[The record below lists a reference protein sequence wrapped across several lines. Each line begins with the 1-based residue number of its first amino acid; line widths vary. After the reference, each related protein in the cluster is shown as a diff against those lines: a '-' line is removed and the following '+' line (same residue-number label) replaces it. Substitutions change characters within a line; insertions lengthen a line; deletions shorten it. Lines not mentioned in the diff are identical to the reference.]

1 MRIPFTWS
9 VSVLLAATL
18 VCLLAG
24 CSGSQSISSPSAG
37 HPEWKVSRDSTGS
50 CEVAT
55 PPGWQLARDF
65 YLERETAGPV
75 PGETGVFPPMG
86 DAIWPSPRPS
96 GDWYQ
101 LRTSVTQGTIAC
113 SVWRLKQSSGF
124 TAEEK
129 AEMNQVGAT
138 LKVVP

>member
-1 MRIPFTWS
+1 MRIPFTRFM
-9 VSVLLAATL
+9 LPATL

-24 CSGSQSISSPSAG
+24 CSGSSSNSSLNPAPSG
-37 HPEWKVSRDSTGS
+37 WKTSRDSAGS
-50 CEVAT
+50 CEVST

-65 YLERETAGPV
+65 YLERETAGPI
-75 PGETGVFPPMG
+75 PGETGLYPPMG

-101 LRTSVTQGTIAC
+101 LRASVTQGTIAC
-113 SVWRLKQSSGF
+113 SVWRLKQSSAF

-129 AEMNQVGAT
+129 AEMDQVGAT